1 MPETGIKDGLEE
13 MELEFSFATVRPEK
27 QDYLFRC
34 SVASGNFPLEWP
46 KKSCAIYFPTGFS
59 GNFL

>member
-27 QDYLFRC
+27 RDYLFRC
-34 SVASGNFPLEWP
+34 SVASGNFPLE
-46 KKSCAIYFPTGFS
+46 
-59 GNFL
+59 